1 MKTTM
6 TMKKAQLT
14 AYALTDCFLLIHIA
28 MFLLFWHFSV
38 VPMARFNTFSIAFY
52 LATMVIIHTE
62 KLRLYVVGVYLEVLC
77 HMTLAV
83 FFVGWESGFQI
94 TLIGINILLFYAEY
108 VSRSLGKKYIP
119 ALFLSLLGMA
129 SYMGSFVISQS
140 RPAPYQL
147 PERVCFWLHMAWA
160 VVVFVITIFY
170 LQVFVQ
176 ITFQSESVLANL
188 VVRDRLTGLHNRYYM
203 SEYLNG
209 VMSGDAARSFWVA
222 MMDIDNFKRVND
234 TYGHNC
240 GDYVLKSV
248 AEIIQSNC
256 QGTEFCRWGGE
267 EFLVVGR
274 AEESCA
280 CACERL
286 DSLRRRVEEYP
297 FCYESQPLH
306 ITITIGMARYESG
319 KSVKEWINHADQ
331 KLYQGKCSGKNRVVC

>member
-1 MKTTM
+1 
-6 TMKKAQLT
+6 
-14 AYALTDCFLLIHIA
+14 
-28 MFLLFWHFSV
+28 
-38 VPMARFNTFSIAFY
+38 
-52 LATMVIIHTE
+52 
-62 KLRLYVVGVYLEVLC
+62 
-77 HMTLAV
+77 
-83 FFVGWESGFQI
+83 
-94 TLIGINILLFYAEY
+94 
-108 VSRSLGKKYIP
+108 
-119 ALFLSLLGMA
+119 
-129 SYMGSFVISQS
+129 
-140 RPAPYQL
+140 
-147 PERVCFWLHMAWA
+147 
-160 VVVFVITIFY
+160 
-170 LQVFVQ
+170 VQ

-209 VMSGDAARSFWVA
+209 VMSGDTARSFWVA

-280 CACERL
+280 CARERL
-286 DSLRRRVEEYP
+286 DSLRKRVEEYP
-297 FCYESQPLH
+297 FCYDDQPLH